1 VASFSG
7 LLVVWESTE
16 VVILRFFFS
25 SSRMLVEISG

>member
-1 VASFSG
+1 MALFSG
-7 LLVVWESTE
+7 LVVWESTE